1 MSQSLKSLDRKIAK
15 RRQVY
20 KPVLDNPFTNEAHL
34 WPHVH
39 DQPLIWQL
47 LRSSIL
53 NKLAHIQSGEEYPWE
68 LYTEFN
74 DIVQYL
80 RSDQGNTDSVCL
92 FVCNRDPDVPL
103 VLLQQIPLLCYM
115 APMAVKLVQL
125 PKNAMATFKSVSK
138 YGMLLLRCDDRVDK
152 KFVSQIQKNVDP
164 LQFRWLNAVK
174 YQPTSVKLL
183 KTTVPIVSK
192 NKQK

>member
-115 APMAVKLVQL
+115 APMTVKLVQL

-152 KFVSQIQKNVDP
+152 KFVSQIEKNVDP

>member
-1 MSQSLKSLDRKIAK
+1 MSGSLKSLDKKVAK

-20 KPVLDNPFTNEAHL
+20 KPVLDNPFTNEAHM

-39 DQPLIWQL
+39 DQPLVWQL
-47 LRSSIL
+47 LQCSIL
-53 NKLAHIQSGEEYPWE
+53 NKLAHIQSKDDYPWE

-80 RSDQGNTDSVCL
+80 SSEGGSSDPVCL
-92 FVCNRDPDVPL
+92 FVCNKDPDVPL

-115 APMAVKLVQL
+115 APMVVKLVQL
-125 PKNAMATFKSVSK
+125 PKSAMAIFKPVSK
-138 YGMLLLRCDDRVDK
+138 YGMLLLRCDDRVDR

-164 LQFRWLNAVK
+164 LRFPWLDAVK
-174 YQPTSVKLL
+174 YQRTSVKLL

-192 NKQK
+192 KRQK

>member
-34 WPHVH
+34 WPHVR

-80 RSDQGNTDSVCL
+80 RSDQGNTDPVCL

-152 KFVSQIQKNVDP
+152 KFVSQIEKNVDP
-164 LQFRWLNAVK
+164 LQFPWLNAVK

>member
-1 MSQSLKSLDRKIAK
+1 MSGSLKSLEKKIAK

-47 LRSSIL
+47 VQSSIL
-53 NKLAHIQSGEEYPWE
+53 NKLAHMQSKEEYPWE
-68 LYTEFN
+68 LYTDFN

-80 RSDQGNTDSVCL
+80 SSDRGNSDPVYL
-92 FVCNRDPDVPL
+92 FVCNKDPGVPL
-103 VLLQQIPLLCYM
+103 ALLQQIPLLCYM
-115 APMAVKLVQL
+115 APMPVKLVQL
-125 PKNAMATFKSVSK
+125 PRSALPAFKTVSK
-138 YGMLLLRCDDRVDK
+138 YGLLLLRCDDRVDR
-152 KFVSQIQKNVDP
+152 KFVSQVDRNVDP
-164 LQFRWLNAVK
+164 LQFPWLSAVK
-174 YQPTSVKLL
+174 YQPTAVKLL